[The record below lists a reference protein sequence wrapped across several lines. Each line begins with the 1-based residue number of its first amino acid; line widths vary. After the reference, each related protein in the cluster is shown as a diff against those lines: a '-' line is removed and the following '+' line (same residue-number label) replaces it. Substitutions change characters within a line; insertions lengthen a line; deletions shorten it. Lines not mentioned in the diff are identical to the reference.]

1 MAVIYKKLGEIADI
15 SAGGTPK
22 RSNPTYWKN
31 GNIPWV
37 KISDVKGKYLEK
49 TEEFITE
56 DGLNNS
62 SAKLFKKGTL
72 LYTIFATIGECAILN
87 IDAST
92 NQAIAGI
99 NVKSEKVLTE
109 YLYYF
114 LKSIKN
120 TVVNTGRG
128 VAQNNINLSIL
139 KNIDVPLPE
148 IEVQKKIIN
157 LLNKSNELVI
167 KRKAQIEALDQL
179 TQSVFLEMFG
189 DTVKNPMNWKTY
201 TLDDVYEIIDGDRGK
216 HYPKQSEFYDEG
228 YCLFLNTGNVT
239 KNGFNFNKTQ
249 FITKEKDEV
258 LRKGKLKRYDLV
270 LTTRGTV
277 GNIAYYDDNVPYE
290 KIRINSGMVILRK
303 KVNINPMFFTYY
315 FRNPSIY
322 KRLISGTAQPQMPIS
337 NLRKAKVYYPPLN
350 LQNDFENLVQ
360 KIEVKKELMKKSL
373 EALEDNFNSLL
384 QRAFKGELFTE
395 EKVSNL

>member
-15 SAGGTPK
+15 SSGGTPK
-22 RSNPTYWKN
+22 RTNPAYWKN

-37 KISDVKGKYLEK
+37 KISDIKGKYLEK

-56 DGLNNS
+56 EGLNNS

-157 LLNKSNELVI
+157 LLNKSNELVK

-189 DTVKNPMNWKTY
+189 DPLANSKGWPTVKLKDY
-201 TLDDVYEIIDGDRGK
+201 ICK
-216 HYPKQSEFYDEG
+216 
-228 YCLFLNTGNVT
+228 
-239 KNGFNFNKTQ
+239 
-249 FITKEKDEV
+249 ITKINLKQNKDIIKYIDISSIDNYKNKITSYKEYIGSEAPSRAQQV
-258 LRKGKLKRYDLV
+258 VQKGD
-270 LTTRGTV
+270 
-277 GNIAYYDDNVPYE
+277 I
-290 KIRINSGMVILRK
+290 
-303 KVNINPMFFTYY
+303 
-315 FRNPSIY
+315 
-322 KRLISGTAQPQMPIS
+322 LISTVRP
-337 NLRKAKVYYPPLN
+337 NLKNVAMVQDN
-350 LQNDFENLVQ
+350 FENLICSTGFCVIRCTDKLNNNFIFHLVKSDSFTKNLVRKTTGANYPAVKNSDIYDEIIIYPPIDLQ
-360 KIEVKKELMKKSL
+360 EKFSNITKQIEEKKTFLENSL
-373 EALEDNFNSLL
+373 SYQEKLFNSIL
-384 QRAFKGELFTE
+384 QKAFNGELFIE

>member
-37 KISDVKGKYLEK
+37 KISDIKGKYLEK

-56 DGLNNS
+56 DGLNN

-87 IDAST
+87 INAST

-167 KRKAQIEALDQL
+167 KRKSQIEALDQL

-189 DTVKNPMNWKTY
+189 DPINTKWKTEKLSEI
-201 TLDDVYEIIDGDRGK
+201 TDVRDGTHDSPKYIQKGYPLVTSKNIKDGEIDLTNVNYI
-216 HYPKQSEFYDEG
+216 SEED
-228 YCLFLNTGNVT
+228 
-239 KNGFNFNKTQ
+239 
-249 FITKEKDEV
+249 
-258 LRKGKLKRYDLV
+258 
-270 LTTRGTV
+270 
-277 GNIAYYDDNVPYE
+277 YE
-290 KIRINSGMVILRK
+290 KINQRSKVDIGDIIMPMIGTIGNPVIVNVEPNFAIKNVALIKFYPDTCIINIYLKYLLDSHYLDFVLSKNRRGGTQKFLSLKNIRNMEIPVPPIKLQKDFTKVIREINEK
-303 KVNINPMFFTYY
+303 K
-315 FRNPSIY
+315 
-322 KRLISGTAQPQMPIS
+322 KL
-337 NLRKAKVYYPPLN
+337 LN
-350 LQNDFENLVQ
+350 
-360 KIEVKKELMKKSL
+360 KSL
-373 EALEDNFNSLL
+373 DEMVNAYNSIM

-395 EKVSNL
+395 DKVPNH

>member
-37 KISDVKGKYLEK
+37 KISDIKGKYLEK

-87 IDAST
+87 INAST

-167 KRKAQIEALDQL
+167 KRKSQIEALDQL

-189 DTVKNPMNWKTY
+189 DPVLNNMNWNTQKLSETGQLKRGLSKHRPRNAPELLGGAYPLVQTGDISKSGIFIKQYTQTY
-201 TLDDVYEIIDGDRGK
+201 SELGL
-216 HYPKQSEFYDEG
+216 KQSKLWPAG
-228 YCLFLNTGNVT
+228 TLC
-239 KNGFNFNKTQ
+239 
-249 FITKEKDEV
+249 ITIAA
-258 LRKGKLKRYDLV
+258 
-270 LTTRGTV
+270 
-277 GNIAYYDDNVPYE
+277 NIAETGILTFDACFPDSIVAYLPNSYMSNIYVHTWFSFLQ
-290 KIRINSGMVILRK
+290 RIIEANAPESAQK
-303 KVNINPMFFTYY
+303 NINLKILSELEIP
-315 FRNPSIY
+315 
-322 KRLISGTAQPQMPIS
+322 
-337 NLRKAKVYYPPLN
+337 VPPFEKQKKFENFILN
-350 LQNDFENLVQ
+350 LENKRKLFEFSLF
-360 KIEVKKELMKKSL
+360 ELENS
-373 EALEDNFNSLL
+373 FNSLM

-395 EKVSNL
+395 KEEVSAL